1 MFALVLLGYA
11 FIVLIDTIPVYEDG
25 TRREFWVSTSL
36 LAVSLIV
43 AVLFSLGVDL
53 PSPADPL
60 RQLITKIYGL

>member
-11 FIVLIDTIPVYEDG
+11 FIVLIDTVPIYKDG
-25 TRREFWVSTSL
+25 TRREFWVSTGL

-53 PSPADPL
+53 PSAADPL
-60 RQLITKIYGL
+60 KEVVTKIYGL

>member
-11 FIVLIDTIPVYEDG
+11 FIVVIDTIPVYKDG

-53 PSPADPL
+53 PSPAEPL